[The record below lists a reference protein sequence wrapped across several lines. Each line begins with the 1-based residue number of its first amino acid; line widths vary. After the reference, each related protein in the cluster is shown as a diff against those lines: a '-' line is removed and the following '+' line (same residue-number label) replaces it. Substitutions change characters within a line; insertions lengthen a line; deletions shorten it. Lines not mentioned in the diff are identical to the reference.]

1 MYATMNDISN
11 NYIYIGNI
19 PMWQG
24 LDEFL
29 HVVEYGSF
37 TQAAKKMDVSTSHI
51 SRQVQQL
58 EARLG
63 SILFQRTTRKINLT
77 DTGREYAVKL
87 KAIKQEL
94 IDANNQLQGEQRKP
108 KGLIRI
114 SGAGEFMAAQVAPK
128 IAEFVTD
135 YPEVEIEID
144 FNNRN
149 VDLVEEGFD
158 LAIRFG
164 RMQDSNLIARP
175 LCPRFMTLVASPTYL
190 KHNSTPT
197 QPIQLQQ
204 HNCLIAMGNRWRF
217 NVNNEVQEVKVTG
230 NWRSSHPRSL
240 LGATLAGLG
249 IAHLAADIVDE
260 YVATGQLL
268 TILEEFQVTDNASWL
283 VYPRKDLMP
292 YRVRLLIEYL
302 LKSFSSEM

>member
-1 MYATMNDISN
+1 
-11 NYIYIGNI
+11 
-19 PMWQG
+19 MWQG

-37 TQAAKKMDVSTSHI
+37 TQAAKAMDVSTSHI

-58 EARLG
+58 ENRLG
-63 SILFQRTTRKINLT
+63 SLLFQRTTRRISLT
-77 DTGREYAVKL
+77 DAGREYAVKL

-114 SGAGEFMAAQVAPK
+114 SGAGEFVAANVAPR
-128 IAEFVTD
+128 IVEFVKR
-135 YPEVEIEID
+135 YPEVEIDMD

-164 RMQDSNLIARP
+164 RMQDSNLIAR
-175 LCPRFMTLVASPTYL
+175 LLSPRIMTLVASPEY
-190 KHNSTPT
+190 
-197 QPIQLQQ
+197 LQQ
-204 HNCLIAMGNRWRF
+204 HQAPSDPFQLAEHNCLIAISKRWRF
-217 NVNNEVQEVKVTG
+217 NFAGDIKEVKVSS
-230 NWRSSHPRSL
+230 NWRSNHPKAL
-240 LGATLAGLG
+240 LNATLAGLG
-249 IAHLAADIVDE
+249 IAHLASDIVQP
-260 YVATGQLL
+260 YVQQGQLVTL
-268 TILEEFQVTDNASWL
+268 LDEFQVTDNASWL

-302 LKSFSSEM
+302 LTSFKHD

>member
-1 MYATMNDISN
+1 MGATISGIN
-11 NYIYIGNI
+11 NNCAFIGNI
-19 PMWQG
+19 IVWQG

-58 EARLG
+58 ETRLG

-77 DTGREYAVKL
+77 DAGREYAVKL

-94 IDANNQLQGEQRKP
+94 IDANNQIQGEQRKP

-128 IAEFVTD
+128 IAEFVTL
-135 YPEVEIEID
+135 YPEVDIEID

-175 LCPRFMTLVASPTYL
+175 LCPRIMTLVASPDYL
-190 KHNSTPT
+190 QQHPAPT
-197 QPIQLQQ
+197 VPIQLQQ

-217 NVNNEVQEVKVTG
+217 NVDNEVQEVKVTG
-230 NWRSSHPRSL
+230 NWRSSHPKAL
-240 LGATLAGLG
+240 LSATLAGLG
-249 IAHLAADIVDE
+249 IAHLAEDIVKE
-260 YVATGQLL
+260 HVASGQLV
-268 TILEEFQVTDNASWL
+268 TILDLFQVTDNASWL

-292 YRVRLLIEYL
+292 YRVRLLIEHL
-302 LKSFSSEM
+302 LTAFGN

>member
-1 MYATMNDISN
+1 
-11 NYIYIGNI
+11 
-19 PMWQG
+19 MWQG

-29 HVVEYGSF
+29 HVVEHGSF
-37 TQAAKKMDVSTSHI
+37 THAAKAMEVSTSHI

-58 EARLG
+58 ENRLG
-63 SILFQRTTRKINLT
+63 SVLFQRTTRKISLT
-77 DTGREYAVKL
+77 DAGREYAVKL

-94 IDANNQLQGEQRKP
+94 IDANNQLQGEQRRP

-114 SGAGEFMAAQVAPK
+114 TGAGEFVATNVAPK
-128 IAEFVTD
+128 IVEFVKR
-135 YPEVEIEID
+135 YPDVEVDMD

-175 LCPRFMTLVASPTYL
+175 LCPRIMTLVASPDY
-190 KHNSTPT
+190 
-197 QPIQLQQ
+197 LQQ
-204 HNCLIAMGNRWRF
+204 NPAPTTPHQLTKHNCLVAMGKRWRF
-217 NVNNEVQEVKVTG
+217 NFNGEIKEVKITG
-230 NWRSSHPRSL
+230 NWRSNHPRAL
-240 LGATLAGLG
+240 LSATLGGLG
-249 IAHLAADIVDE
+249 IAHLACDIVE
-260 YVATGQLL
+260 QYVQQGQLVTL
-268 TILEEFQVTDNASWL
+268 LDEFQVTDNASWL

-302 LKSFSSEM
+302 LTSFRAC